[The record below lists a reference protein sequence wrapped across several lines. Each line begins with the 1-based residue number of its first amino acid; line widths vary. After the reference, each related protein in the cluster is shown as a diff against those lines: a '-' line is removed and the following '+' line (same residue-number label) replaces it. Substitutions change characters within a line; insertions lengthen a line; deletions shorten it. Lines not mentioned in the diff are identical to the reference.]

1 MKIVQWNMSKK
12 TQPMTG
18 VKKYEDELYS
28 NVETQ
33 KEIDL
38 KRIRRANNVIL
49 GNTVASWFLTYKSG
63 DADIVHA
70 TCQTI
75 APVALINKPKRFIV
89 TVLDLIPLVYPSI
102 LGKDLSLM
110 IQWLLTPKALERVD
124 KIIVV
129 SEFTKKE
136 IVSLLGINEARI
148 CVIPLAVDH
157 SKYYPKNKAECRRKF
172 GLQENGKYILAV
184 ASNNENKGK

>member
-1 MKIVQWNMSKK
+1 MKIVQWNMCKK

-49 GNTVASWFLTYKSG
+49 GNTVESWFLTYKSG

-70 TCQTI
+70 T
-75 APVALINKPKRFIV
+75 
-89 TVLDLIPLVYPSI
+89 Y
-102 LGKDLSLM
+102 
-110 IQWLLTPKALERVD
+110 
-124 KIIVV
+124 
-129 SEFTKKE
+129 
-136 IVSLLGINEARI
+136 
-148 CVIPLAVDH
+148 
-157 SKYYPKNKAECRRKF
+157 
-172 GLQENGKYILAV
+172 
-184 ASNNENKGK
+184 